1 MSLAHLLPLFT
12 DITLPELDRSVGA
25 VRWMTDALSA
35 SARAA
40 AIAALAERT
49 RRPILV
55 LVSRQEVADTLVANL
70 GQLLPLNAAPLVWS
84 VADPLPYEQMPHDP
98 GLSAQRSVVLGKLSD
113 SAGAAHP
120 PVVVATARALMTS
133 IRAPQTFGRDIIH
146 LAVGDRIDDAGL
158 VRRLVGAGYVHE
170 PQVEG
175 PGTLSRR
182 GGILDIFTPGSN
194 DAVRIELFGD
204 EIDSIRRFDPLTQ
217 RSTERI
223 SQVTILPPIEYDLSD
238 KASALDRL
246 AQLDRTPLRE
256 EVNDEWERLIALLDA
271 EAIPPSIDLLASF
284 FPHNDLSLLDYLPR
298 ESVVITLDVQAIRLQ
313 FEQVD
318 LQAGEVRNALE
329 LAGEIPVD
337 LPVPY
342 QRGENLRESIA
353 RFPVWEIGGADED
366 AALVPTGAS
375 FSDPPLFGGRIDL
388 LIEQLRRELANGQR
402 IVLATEQSERLR
414 ELLDEAGM
422 YPRTFKRGA
431 GGASTPPAPGTID
444 VIHAALT
451 LGFRYEP
458 AKLLVLSDL
467 ELFGTRKLVRA
478 QARPVAR
485 KPRHVR
491 QFRPGAYV
499 VHVEHGVGTFSG
511 LVRLD
516 LSGVEREY
524 LQVDYAGGDRLYVP
538 VDQSDRLTPYESPAG
553 EPRITRL
560 SSAEWAKT
568 TSRVRRAV
576 REMAWELLQLYAA
589 REAAE
594 GHQFPPDSVWD
605 AELSD
610 SFPFRETPEQ
620 DKAIQD
626 VKGDMESLRPMDR
639 LVCGDVGYGKTE
651 VALRAAFKAVNDGMQ
666 VAILVPTT
674 ILALQHFNTFR
685 ERLAAFPV
693 RVEMLSRLRSKAEQA
708 QIVRGVADGSVDIVI
723 GTHRLLQKD
732 VEFKN
737 LGLLV
742 VDEEQRFGVRHKEHV
757 KRMRSSVDVLTM
769 TATPIPRTLHLA
781 LSGLRDL
788 SLITTPPRDRVPI
801 RTFVTAADDSIIR
814 EAILREVARGGQVY
828 VVHNRV
834 QSIYRLCERLQELIP
849 EASFGVAHGQMEER
863 ELERMVLAFIRQE
876 FDVLICTTIIES
888 GVDIP
893 NANTIILDNAH
904 ALGLTQM
911 YQLRGRVG
919 RSTNRAY
926 AYVLYPPNTPLSVE
940 ALERLEAIQEA
951 TELGA
956 GFQVA
961 MRDME
966 IRGAGNILGGEQSGH
981 IAAVGFDLYT
991 RMLAHAVEEI
1001 RAGHPIAEPE
1011 EVSLDIAVEAGI
1023 PDSYVADEQGRL
1035 DLYQRIAAAKNERGL
1050 IDLNAELRDRFG
1062 PVPES
1067 TELLFDLVR
1076 LRQRASRLGLTTIVE
1091 RDGDILIRP
1100 VFGGKLSQ
1108 QHLRRE
1114 LGNGVRVTPNQIRL
1128 RVDDVRL
1135 PRLSALNYVLDVIA
1149 QRRAS
1154 MAAQDSEGS
1163 EESSSAS
1170 SDNIVRARSA

>member
-12 DITLPELDRSVGA
+12 NMILPDVDRSVA
-25 VRWMTDALSA
+25 PVRWATDGLSA

-49 RRPILV
+49 RRPVLV

-70 GQLLPLNAAPLVWS
+70 GQMLPLNATPLVWS
-84 VADPLPYEQMPHDP
+84 AADPLPYEQMPHDP
-98 GLSAQRSVVLGKLSD
+98 GLSAQRSVVLGRLSG
-113 SAGAAHP
+113 SVGETQP
-120 PVVVATARALMTS
+120 PVIVATARALMTS
-133 IRAPQTFGRDIIH
+133 VRAPETFGRDVIH
-146 LAVGDRIDDAGL
+146 LSLGDRVDDAAL
-158 VRRLVGAGYVHE
+158 VRQLVTAGYVHE
-170 PQVEG
+170 AQVEG

-182 GGILDIFTPGSN
+182 GGILDVFTPGSS
-194 DAVRIELFGD
+194 DAIRIELFGD

-223 SQVTILPPIEYDLSD
+223 SSVTILPPIEYDLD
-238 KASALDRL
+238 AKAEALDRL
-246 AQLDRTPLRE
+246 AVLDRASLRDEVSE
-256 EVNDEWERLIALLDA
+256 EWDRLIALLQAD
-271 EAIPPSIDLLASF
+271 AIPPSIDLLASF
-284 FPHNDLSLLDYLPR
+284 FPNNDSSLLDYLPE
-298 ESVVITLDVQAIRLQ
+298 ESLVVTLDAPSIRLQ

-318 LQAGEVRNALE
+318 LQAEEVRKALE
-329 LAGEIPVD
+329 LAGEIPSD

-342 QRGENLRESIA
+342 QRGEDLTDAIK
-353 RFPVWEIGGADED
+353 RFPVWEIGGADDD
-366 AALVPTGAS
+366 AQHVHTGAS
-375 FSDPPLFGGRIDL
+375 FSEPPAFGGRIDL
-388 LIEQLRRELANGQR
+388 MIEQLRSEIADGRR
-402 IVLATEQSERLR
+402 IVLASEQSERLR

-444 VIHAALT
+444 VIHAPLT

-458 AKLLVLSDL
+458 TSLLVLSDL

-478 QARPVAR
+478 QARPAAR
-485 KPRHVR
+485 RPRRAR
-491 QFRPGAYV
+491 QFHPGAYV

-524 LQVDYAGGDRLYVP
+524 LQVDYAAGDRLYVP

-560 SSAEWAKT
+560 SSGEWAKT

-605 AELSD
+605 AELAE

-626 VKGDMESLRPMDR
+626 VKGDMESTRPMDR

-693 RVEMLSRLRSKAEQA
+693 RIEMLSRLRSKSEQA
-708 QIVRGVADGSVDIVI
+708 QIVRGISDGSVDIVI

-732 VEFKN
+732 VEFKS

-742 VDEEQRFGVRHKEHV
+742 VDEEQRFGVRHKEHI
-757 KRMRSSVDVLTM
+757 KRMRSSIDVLTM

-801 RTFVTAADDSIIR
+801 RTFVTAADDAIIR
-814 EAILREVARGGQVY
+814 EAVLRELARGGQVY

-834 QSIYRLCERLQELIP
+834 QSIYRLRDRLQELIP

-876 FDVLICTTIIES
+876 YDVLICTTIIES

-1035 DLYQRIAAAKNERGL
+1035 ELYQRIAAARNEREL
-1050 IDLNAELRDRFG
+1050 LELDAELRDRFG
-1062 PVPES
+1062 PVPEM
-1067 TELLFDLVR
+1067 TELLFDLIR

-1108 QHLRRE
+1108 QNLRRE
-1114 LGNGVRVTPNQIRL
+1114 LGNGVRVTPNQVRL
-1128 RVDDVRL
+1128 RVEDLLL
-1135 PRLSALNYVLDVIA
+1135 PRLSALNHVLDVIS

-1154 MAAQDSEGS
+1154 MAAQES
-1163 EESSSAS
+1163 EESAS
-1170 SDNIVRARSA
+1170 SSSDRMARARSA